1 MFDRIEGRVTG
12 LRVRR
17 EPDSGDVE
25 TIDASL
31 VVDASGRGSHGA
43 AWLDAMGSAKPREES
58 IQVHIGY
65 MTRLYRRR
73 PEHLPAN

>member
-25 TIDASL
+25 TIDADL
-31 VVDASGRGSHGA
+31 VVDASGRRSHGA
-43 AWLDAMGSAKPREES
+43 AWLDALGYAKPREEG
-58 IQVHIGY
+58 IQVHIG
-65 MTRLYRRR
+65 
-73 PEHLPAN
+73 